1 MNLCKLFQVVLK
13 KGNFL
18 LLRGTSASII
28 AVKLNALQGEFQDS
42 AKPCRNSRGRSGISE
57 FKLAK
62 DRKVFQSL
70 KLQRIYF
77 ICSFEIFRGCI
88 ALYKENK
95 PFLLKNYVGI
105 LKRKI
110 TDVRGKKHFPFSS
123 SGRDF

>member
-18 LLRGTSASII
+18 LLRSTSTSII

-42 AKPCRNSRGRSGISE
+42 AKPYRNSRGRSGISE

-62 DRKVFQSL
+62 DRSL
-70 KLQRIYF
+70 SEPQIVENLSVSLI
-77 ICSFEIFRGCI
+77 SRGCI
-88 ALYKENK
+88 AFYKENK

-105 LKRKI
+105 LNRKI